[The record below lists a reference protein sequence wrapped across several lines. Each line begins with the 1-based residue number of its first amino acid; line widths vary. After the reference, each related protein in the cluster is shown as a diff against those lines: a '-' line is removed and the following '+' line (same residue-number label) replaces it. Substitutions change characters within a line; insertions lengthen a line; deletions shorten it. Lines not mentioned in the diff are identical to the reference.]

1 MSGSKLR
8 FLIVSG
14 PTREPVDPVRY
25 LSNYST
31 GTMGRFLAESAAKRG
46 HAVERIRCPED
57 AETAR
62 DLEKILR
69 ARAPRADVLFMA
81 AAVCDVRPAVF
92 SRRKIK
98 KDRLSSLRLKKN
110 PDVLAGLGRKK
121 KKSQVF
127 VGFALE
133 SEDIFE
139 NGLRKLKKKNLDLL
153 LLQKISVK
161 KKPFGDVTLE
171 AFLLDKS
178 GVKKR
183 FPAVAKKKLAG
194 ILVREAEKLAEILAR
209 WPSSGSTRS

>member
-1 MSGSKLR
+1 MPGSKLR
-8 FLIVSG
+8 FLVVSG

-31 GTMGRFLAESAAKRG
+31 GTMGRFLVDHATKRG
-46 HAVERIRCPED
+46 HAVEWVRCPED

-62 DLEKILR
+62 ELTKALKGRIRR
-69 ARAPRADVLFMA
+69 ANVLFMA
-81 AAVCDVRPAVF
+81 AAVCDVRPAAF

-98 KDRLSSLRLKKN
+98 KDRLVSLRLEKN

-121 KKSQVF
+121 KPAQVF

-133 SEDIFE
+133 SENAVQ
-139 NGLRKLKKKNLDLL
+139 NGLEKLRKKHLDFL
-153 LLQKISVK
+153 LLQKVSAG

-178 GVKKR
+178 GVKRR

-194 ILVREAEKLAEILAR
+194 ILIREAEALAAAKREQRA
-209 WPSSGSTRS
+209 